1 VLAVFTWTPVC
12 GGAGELELA
21 RATPRDRGFDVVG
34 AMNATAGCPFA
45 RSGSGSGS
53 GSHRHGGTDVE
64 AEGSG
69 ADGRGGGSSDDG
81 GSPSGDTSDVGS
93 TPPATRM
100 RRGGA
105 DAVVERR
112 DDHDTLA
119 RLRSGHSDDRRGSA
133 VRLASQHSRMSRL
146 QSRAS
151 APGSA
156 SGAASQHEH
165 NGQDSRP
172 GSRAGSGSGDVPG
185 ADSDAM
191 IAKRHHEVQQR
202 RRGCVCVLSLS
213 LQGSMTGRRAMYVVA
228 VPPLLQ
234 MKDDHG
240 AGSPR
245 RPGSIA
251 SSGASHS
258 STSIQKVRRAS
269 CCILMAAVLTLV

>member
-1 VLAVFTWTPVC
+1 MLAVFTWTPVC

-53 GSHRHGGTDVE
+53 HGGTDVE
-64 AEGSG
+64 AKGPVVE
-69 ADGRGGGSSDDG
+69 GRGGDISDSGSL
-81 GSPSGDTSDVGS
+81 SGDTSDAGS
-93 TPPATRM
+93 SPPATRV

-165 NGQDSRP
+165 SSQRSRS
-172 GSRAGSGSGDVPG
+172 GSRADSGSGDVPG
-185 ADSDAM
+185 ADSDAI
-191 IAKRHHEVQQR
+191 IAKRHHEVQ
-202 RRGCVCVLSLS
+202 
-213 LQGSMTGRRAMYVVA
+213 
-228 VPPLLQ
+228 
-234 MKDDHG
+234 
-240 AGSPR
+240 
-245 RPGSIA
+245 
-251 SSGASHS
+251 
-258 STSIQKVRRAS
+258 
-269 CCILMAAVLTLV
+269 